1 MPIQNLHED
10 MYVCVGGGDCVV
22 RCKSSPKEWNEYVV
36 FPYL

>member
-1 MPIQNLHED
+1 MC
-10 MYVCVGGGDCVV
+10 VCGGGGDGVI